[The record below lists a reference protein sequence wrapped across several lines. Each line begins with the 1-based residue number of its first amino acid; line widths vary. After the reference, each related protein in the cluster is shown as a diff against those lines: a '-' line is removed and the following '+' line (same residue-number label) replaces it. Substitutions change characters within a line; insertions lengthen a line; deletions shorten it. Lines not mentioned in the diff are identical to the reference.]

1 PDFFWDG
8 REPTFNRSIV
18 TRGVTRVADI
28 MSIKTAAEPAG
39 RLSAGLPAELVLAEA
54 RQAIL
59 AAGYDE
65 VEYLELR
72 ADHDLSPLSAA
83 DRPAHLIVAAWLGGT
98 RLIDKVGVLP
108 GQRQGELLA
117 AANAA

>member
-1 PDFFWDG
+1 
-8 REPTFNRSIV
+8 
-18 TRGVTRVADI
+18 
-28 MSIKTAAEPAG
+28 MSSRNVRLSAEQRLAAPKLPEVLSTAAE
-39 RLSAGLPAELVLAEA
+39 RLSAGVPAELVLAEA

-83 DRPAHLIVAAWLGGT
+83 DRPARLIAAAWLGGT
-98 RLIDKVGVLP
+98 RLIDNVGVLP
-108 GQRQGELLA
+108 KQSKGELLA